1 MNKSYTVDSTCND
14 MRIDRWTRL
23 KIGKIPQGLIE
34 KYLRSGKIKINKK
47 KIKSSTKVKTN
58 DIVNFFNLDF
68 KETIVQKK
76 IKFKP
81 SKEIIKSNEDQIID
95 NNENF
100 VVLNKSSGISVQ
112 GGTKSKKN
120 LVDIFAKSEIFQ
132 GTKPYSVHRLDKDT
146 SGVFIMAK
154 TRESAQLLTSLF
166 RLRKVHKT
174 YLAICHGELN
184 IDAGEWND
192 DLIRYDGDKKIIEKA
207 AEAARA
213 RIAAK
218 KARELVRKK
227 SGLGS
232 TTLPGKLADCSN
244 KDPLQCELFLVEGDS
259 AGGTAK
265 QGRDRRTQ
273 AILPL
278 RGKVINSEKA
288 REDKLLANNEI
299 QSIITA
305 LGCGFGEDED
315 DPSSFNPEKLR
326 YHKIVIMTDADVDGS
341 HIRTLLLTFF
351 WRKMKSLVQGGFLYM
366 AMPPLYKMKQ
376 GKKERYA
383 YTDEERDQVLQR
395 MESENKAKIDIQ
407 RYKGLGEMNAEQR
420 WDTTMNAET
429 RTLMQVTVD
438 HIMEEETNIRFR
450 ELMGTEVEHRRSFIT
465 ERAKF
470 ATNIDI

>member
-1 MNKSYTVDSTCND
+1 MKKSYTVDSTCND

-58 DIVNFFNLDF
+58 DIVSFFNLDF

-76 IKFKP
+76 IKFEP

-184 IDAGEWND
+184 KDSGEWND

-207 AEAARA
+207 KTIYKVLDKNSEA
-213 RIAAK
+213 
-218 KARELVRKK
+218 
-227 SGLGS
+227 S
-232 TTLPGKLADCSN
+232 
-244 KDPLQCELFLVEGDS
+244 LVELKPITGRKHQLRKQLYALGQPIFGDIKYKIS
-259 AGGTAK
+259 DSSRGLNKNLMLHSYQIKFIIGDIKHTYTAL
-265 QGRDRRTQ
+265 
-273 AILPL
+273 LPDYF
-278 RGKVINSEKA
+278 R
-288 REDKLLANNEI
+288 KLLK
-299 QSIITA
+299 TKR
-305 LGCGFGEDED
+305 LRF
-315 DPSSFNPEKLR
+315 SSLK
-326 YHKIVIMTDADVDGS
+326 
-341 HIRTLLLTFF
+341 
-351 WRKMKSLVQGGFLYM
+351 
-366 AMPPLYKMKQ
+366 
-376 GKKERYA
+376 
-383 YTDEERDQVLQR
+383 
-395 MESENKAKIDIQ
+395 
-407 RYKGLGEMNAEQR
+407 
-420 WDTTMNAET
+420 
-429 RTLMQVTVD
+429 
-438 HIMEEETNIRFR
+438 
-450 ELMGTEVEHRRSFIT
+450 
-465 ERAKF
+465 
-470 ATNIDI
+470 